1 MISFLMIKDKLLML
15 NAIFNSPTSLL
26 TVALVV
32 LSVSACQPVDD
43 AKNNIADSNI
53 ENGSCQSQQSP
64 FSYSV
69 CRVKSEVLT
78 GERYSLQLFW
88 QQPNSTQPLLSFAN
102 LLTTLPDNQRLNFAM
117 NAGMYDENYAPIGYT
132 VIEGKE
138 IHSLNLKEGGGNF
151 HLLPNGVMW
160 WDKTG
165 AVQITESNA
174 LDEQLK
180 SGQAQPWYA
189 TQSGPML
196 VINNE
201 IHPQFNPNSASA
213 KLRNGAGVCSD
224 GSIQFVNSDEPVT
237 FYQFAALFK
246 DDLKCPNALFL
257 DGGIASALYAPSID
271 KHDKKEMGVMIG
283 LLDLGK

>member
-15 NAIFNSPTSLL
+15 STIFNSPTSLL
-26 TVALVV
+26 TAALVV
-32 LSVSACQPVDD
+32 LSVSACQPIDVTKDNM
-43 AKNNIADSNI
+43 AESNT
-53 ENGSCQSQQSP
+53 ENESCQSQKSS
-64 FSYSV
+64 FAYSV
-69 CRVKSEVLT
+69 CRVKSEVLAS
-78 GERYSLQLFW
+78 ERYSLQLFW

-102 LLTTLPDNQRLNFAM
+102 LLTTLPTSQTLNFAM

-165 AVQITESNA
+165 AVQITESNV

-213 KLRNGAGVCSD
+213 KLRNGAGICSD
-224 GSIQFVNSDEPVT
+224 GNIQFVNSDEPVT